1 MVVCEDCGK
10 SFTRVDNL
18 KRHQRLSCIGK
29 RIKLD
34 APQIPKAV
42 KCEACDDYV
51 NRQCY
56 SAHLRSNAHKRNA
69 FVIIDDGVERIAG
82 AFGDKIVS
90 YRISEEGFFVDLD
103 EFSHRIR
110 EKILNLIQSAIDIHR
125 NVKLNMECFGLYFL
139 QSKED
144 CEIKSF
150 NTKNKVVSL
159 ASDLY
164 KIYKEFIDEISSK
177 MSEFQERDSGWTLMQ
192 ILYMEL
198 NLNKYNPIR
207 ASNYID
213 LPSQI
218 KAKRAVINIQNA
230 DDACFAW
237 AVTSALHEPNGL
249 PQRTSSYPN
258 YLDCGLDYSNI
269 VFPVKLRDI
278 PVFEKQN
285 KLSINVYGINE
296 YFKDGVMNY
305 DIITMYICR
314 QKEER
319 HINLLLVTNDSGNSH
334 YCWIKNL
341 SRLLSSQASQN
352 GHEKYICDGCLVF
365 FTSENKLIRHQSDIA
380 ASQPKEM
387 LPLPPIDRLIHE
399 MQDICHIC
407 SHKIKEGNKVCDH
420 DHLTGL
426 YRGPAHAVCN
436 INYQLPKFIPIFF
449 HNLSNYDC
457 HMFVKDMALKEEDV
471 DVIAQNKEKYI
482 SFSKKIIV
490 GENIDSKG
498 KLRRVHMKLR
508 FVDSFRFMALSL
520 EKLGSFLEDNQ
531 CVQIRKYFRNEEQ
544 FRLIRQKGVFPYSF
558 VDSFEKLNLTALP
571 DRSSFYNTLCDDSI
585 TEENYCRAQTVWNL
599 FNCRTLGEY
608 SDIYLTSDV
617 LLLADVF
624 ENFRTISMKYYSLDP
639 CHYFTAPGFGW
650 DALLRMTGVKLEL
663 LTDIDMLHFFK
674 NGIRGG
680 LSMCTKRSAK
690 ANNKLMME
698 FDETKDPS
706 YILYLDATN
715 LYGHAMRRKLPTGG
729 FRWLSDEEIQKL
741 DIYNTEDDS
750 EKGYVFEV
758 DLEYPEAIH
767 DEHNDLPFCPERIVP
782 PGSKN
787 AKLIANLENKTK
799 YIIHYVNLKQCIK
812 FGLKLTKIYR
822 VLEFKQSN
830 WMRSYIDFNSDKRAK
845 AKNEF
850 EKNHYKAMNN
860 IVYGKT
866 MENVEKRVDI
876 RLVTHWECRH
886 KKPGVE
892 ALIAKP
898 NFKSSKIFCDNLI
911 AVQLNVAEVRYCKP
925 LYVGFSILELSKTVM
940 YSFFYDYLKVKYGN
954 NITLL
959 YTDTD
964 SLILEITTPNVY
976 EDIKENIE
984 FFDTSNY
991 PLENIHNIPR
1001 GRSVLGRMKDE
1012 YPNRC
1017 ITSFVGTGAKAYC
1030 ITLLN
1035 DNVKKA
1041 KGVKKY
1047 VIDKY
1052 LSVTDYKRVVEC
1064 GGSVHK
1070 KMYIFKSEF
1079 HTMYTELKNKIALS
1093 SCDDKRYILPNGCN
1107 TLAWG
1112 HWLIK
1117 RLNANK

>member
-125 NVKLNMECFGLYFL
+125 NVKLNMECFG
-139 QSKED
+139 
-144 CEIKSF
+144 
-150 NTKNKVVSL
+150 
-159 ASDLY
+159 
-164 KIYKEFIDEISSK
+164 
-177 MSEFQERDSGWTLMQ
+177 WTLMQ

-230 DDACFAW
+230 DDACFVW

-249 PQRTSSYPN
+249 PQRTSSYPK

-352 GHEKYICDGCLVF
+352 GHEKHICDGCLVF
-365 FTSENKLIRHQSDIA
+365 FTSENKLIRHQSDDCSKVRAILPTTNLKINKYGNEEKENMLQFENFERQLKIPFVVYADFEALQKPIA
-380 ASQPKEM
+380 DAEATELNDDNSYSVKCFKHEPYAFAYYIKCSYDESLSKFEIYRGCNAAQIFMSKLEHDVLNIYKNYLSQPKEM

-457 HMFVKDMALKEEDV
+457 HMFVNDMALKEEDV

-498 KLRRVHMKLR
+498 KLRLVHMKLR

-544 FRLIRQKGVFPYSF
+544 FRLIHQKGVFPYSF

-639 CHYFTAPGFGW
+639 CHYFTAPGFAW

-663 LTDIDMLHFFK
+663 LTDIDMLRFFK

-787 AKLIANLENKTK
+787 AN
-799 YIIHYVNLKQCIK
+799 
-812 FGLKLTKIYR
+812 
-822 VLEFKQSN
+822 
-830 WMRSYIDFNSDKRAK
+830 
-845 AKNEF
+845 
-850 EKNHYKAMNN
+850 
-860 IVYGKT
+860 
-866 MENVEKRVDI
+866 
-876 RLVTHWECRH
+876 
-886 KKPGVE
+886 
-892 ALIAKP
+892 
-898 NFKSSKIFCDNLI
+898 
-911 AVQLNVAEVRYCKP
+911 
-925 LYVGFSILELSKTVM
+925 
-940 YSFFYDYLKVKYGN
+940 FFYDYLKVKYGN

-976 EDIKENIE
+976 DDIKENIE
-984 FFDTSNY
+984 FLDTSNY

-1047 VIDKY
+1047 VIDKH